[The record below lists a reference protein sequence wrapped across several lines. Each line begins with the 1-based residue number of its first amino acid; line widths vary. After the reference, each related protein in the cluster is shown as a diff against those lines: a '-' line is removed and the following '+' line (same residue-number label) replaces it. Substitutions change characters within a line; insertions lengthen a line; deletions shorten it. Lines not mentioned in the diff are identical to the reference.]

1 MQRVWLPIALVILV
15 AGCGPK
21 YPNCKGDKDCKEKEF
36 CVNGKCQQCRPGE
49 KDCPKG
55 QECDQGACKAIAG
68 YCDDHT
74 QCPADQSCIGNRC
87 KACVADGDCGDG
99 KCNKGRCQPK
109 DFCVKDDDC
118 PQDSD
123 CVQGRCVKAKKS
135 STGPTA
141 GCALESVY
149 FDFNESVL
157 SSNTTEIL
165 QKDATCIKSGTKK
178 VALFG
183 HADPRG
189 TDEYNLA
196 LSDRR
201 AQSVKKYLTNLG
213 VRSHMLR
220 AVPKGK
226 TEAKGTDEASWAKDR
241 RVDVQWD

>member
-1 MQRVWLPIALVILV
+1 MHRVWLPIALVILV

-123 CVQGRCVKAKKS
+123 CVKGRCVKAKKS
-135 STGPTA
+135 TTGDTGA
-141 GCALESVY
+141 CALDSVY
-149 FDFNESVL
+149 FDFNESGL
-157 SSNTTEIL
+157 TSSTTETL